1 MLVPLYDIFG
11 DNLVKQVGVNS
22 GSYKFTSVKGM
33 PYIEIDD
40 KELSITLDVA
50 SQIAERLE
58 KNKRRVIPLS
68 GNDKKPVEKVL
79 KCFRFSPSDS
89 ISTVL
94 KKFDLNSGPCEID
107 SLPSFIKPEFYEYGR
122 VPGKPGGEKSKMRVD
137 GRYVILA
144 IAGWLLSRVGT
155 AKMGNEWVG
164 VHVFTTTKSLLY
176 NAYGDFAGVKPETAF
191 IILLAKRVIE
201 SNSNISSARVY
212 LVSDAGGQNPTV
224 ILGGFTVDLS
234 RFLEKKELI
243 NDDLIYLAEDALKSD
258 NENQGFNTKDFST
271 RVVNLVYEIINGSKK
286 VEELLYFTN
295 REVSMEV
302 VSGKFKEFCKD
313 YKAYCKAYYY
323 SQKLI
328 RDLA

>member
-40 KELSITLDVA
+40 KELRITLDVA
-50 SQIAERLE
+50 GQIAERLE
-58 KNKRRVIPLS
+58 KNKRRPIPLS

-79 KCFRFSPSDS
+79 TCFRFSPSDS

-94 KKFDLNSGPCEID
+94 KKFDLNSEPCEID

-137 GRYVILA
+137 GRYVVLA

-164 VHVFTTTKSLLY
+164 VHIFTLQNRYCITLMVTLP
-176 NAYGDFAGVKPETAF
+176 V
-191 IILLAKRVIE
+191 
-201 SNSNISSARVY
+201 SSRR
-212 LVSDAGGQNPTV
+212 PP
-224 ILGGFTVDLS
+224 LS
-234 RFLEKKELI
+234 
-243 NDDLIYLAEDALKSD
+243 
-258 NENQGFNTKDFST
+258 
-271 RVVNLVYEIINGSKK
+271 
-286 VEELLYFTN
+286 
-295 REVSMEV
+295 
-302 VSGKFKEFCKD
+302 
-313 YKAYCKAYYY
+313 Y
-323 SQKLI
+323 S
-328 RDLA
+328 

>member
-1 MLVPLYDIFG
+1 MILADSQFEPGLDIFG

-40 KELSITLDVA
+40 KELRITLDVA
-50 SQIAERLE
+50 CQIAERLE
-58 KNKRRVIPLS
+58 KNKRRPIPLS
-68 GNDKKPVEKVL
+68 WNDKKPVEKVL
-79 KCFRFSPSDS
+79 TCFRFSPSDS

-94 KKFDLNSGPCEID
+94 KKFDLNSEPCEID

-176 NAYGDFAGVKPETAF
+176 NAYGDFAGVKP
-191 IILLAKRVIE
+191 
-201 SNSNISSARVY
+201 S
-212 LVSDAGGQNPTV
+212 G
-224 ILGGFTVDLS
+224 
-234 RFLEKKELI
+234 LEVK
-243 NDDLIYLAEDALKSD
+243 
-258 NENQGFNTKDFST
+258 
-271 RVVNLVYEIINGSKK
+271 VGS
-286 VEELLYFTN
+286 
-295 REVSMEV
+295 
-302 VSGKFKEFCKD
+302 
-313 YKAYCKAYYY
+313 
-323 SQKLI
+323 
-328 RDLA
+328 

>member
-1 MLVPLYDIFG
+1 LRSSINYHSALIIYYLMILADSQFEPGLDIFG

-40 KELSITLDVA
+40 KELRITLDVA
-50 SQIAERLE
+50 CQIAERLE
-58 KNKRRVIPLS
+58 KNKRRPIPLS
-68 GNDKKPVEKVL
+68 WNDKKPVEKVL
-79 KCFRFSPSDS
+79 TCFRFSPSDS

-94 KKFDLNSGPCEID
+94 KKFDLNSEPCEID

-176 NAYGDFAGVKPETAF
+176 NAYGDFAGVKP
-191 IILLAKRVIE
+191 
-201 SNSNISSARVY
+201 S
-212 LVSDAGGQNPTV
+212 G
-224 ILGGFTVDLS
+224 
-234 RFLEKKELI
+234 LEVK
-243 NDDLIYLAEDALKSD
+243 
-258 NENQGFNTKDFST
+258 
-271 RVVNLVYEIINGSKK
+271 VGS
-286 VEELLYFTN
+286 
-295 REVSMEV
+295 
-302 VSGKFKEFCKD
+302 
-313 YKAYCKAYYY
+313 
-323 SQKLI
+323 
-328 RDLA
+328 